1 MTGLLRRLQRD
12 GLRPGDVVLLVALL
26 LALCTLLVVGSQW
39 LVDREPLVVVSG
51 DGRAPAKE
59 QIELAKLAAEVRQ
72 IRGDTSGG
80 QFWLRLVALFVTV
93 GGAIGGY
100 LVAQDV
106 ARRARERLE
115 DRRTVDALFQ
125 GIVKELADPAPL
137 LRAAAAVKLGELLHE
152 FPAEWQVG
160 EARRAELVNLAKR
173 VLAAALTLE
182 QDEKVQKTLTIA
194 ILRHRVAADRRP
206 ADAQGKAKWDLRE
219 LDLSGAHARDAYW
232 KAADLSGADLY
243 KADLAKA
250 SLRDAVLHY
259 AQFREAVLREAV
271 LAGADAN
278 GASFKLA
285 DLRGA
290 DLRGARLAGADFGQ
304 ALVHGARFDADAA
317 AAAGAAEVDVSAH
330 GDGSARCLLADALAR
345 AAMGAG
351 IGSAA
356 DAGIR
361 IG

>member
-1 MTGLLRRLQRD
+1 MASLLGRLQRD

-51 DGRAPAKE
+51 DGKSLAKE

-182 QDEKVQKTLTIA
+182 QDAKVQKTLTIA
-194 ILRHRVAADRRP
+194 ILRHRLASGAA
-206 ADAQGKAKWDLRE
+206 KAKWDLRE

-243 KADLAKA
+243 KADLTKA

-259 AQFREAVLREAV
+259 AQFREADMREAV
-271 LAGADAN
+271 LAGADAGN
-278 GASFKLA
+278 ASFKLA

-290 DLRGARLAGADFGQ
+290 DLRGANLAGADFAQ
-304 ALVHGARFDADAA
+304 ALVHGARFDAASA
-317 AAAGAAEVDVSAH
+317 CAGAHEVDVSAA
-330 GDGSARCLLADALAR
+330 GDGSARCRLADALAR
-345 AAMGAG
+345 AGAGAG

-356 DAGIR
+356 DPGIR

>member
-1 MTGLLRRLQRD
+1 MASLLGRLQRD

-51 DGRAPAKE
+51 DGKSLAKE

-182 QDEKVQKTLTIA
+182 QDEKVQKTLSIA
-194 ILRHRVAADRRP
+194 ILRHRLEAP
-206 ADAQGKAKWDLRE
+206 APGSRATWDLRG

-232 KAADLSGADLY
+232 KAVDLSGADLF
-243 KADLAKA
+243 KADLGKA
-250 SLRDAVLHY
+250 SLRAAVLHH
-259 AQFREAVLREAV
+259 AQFREASLVDAV
-271 LAGADAN
+271 LADADARD
-278 GASFKLA
+278 ASFRFADLRRA

-290 DLRGARLAGADFGQ
+290 VLTGADLAGAKI
-304 ALVHGARFDADAA
+304 HGACFD
-317 AAAGAAEVDVSAH
+317 AGAAQT
-330 GDGSARCLLADALAR
+330 LADAEVDISEQGDGARCGRLAQALR
-345 AAMGAG
+345 D
-351 IGSAA
+351 AA
-356 DAGIR
+356 DSGDGRGIR

>member
-1 MTGLLRRLQRD
+1 VASLLRRLQRD

-39 LVDREPLVVVSG
+39 LVDREPLVVVAG
-51 DGRAPAKE
+51 DGKSLAKE

-115 DRRTVDALFQ
+115 DRRTIDALFQ

-182 QDEKVQKTLTIA
+182 QDAKVQKTLTIA
-194 ILRHRVAADRRP
+194 ILRHRLVASGKPDGA
-206 ADAQGKAKWDLRE
+206 KAKWDLRE

-232 KAADLSGADLY
+232 KAADLSGSDLY
-243 KADLAKA
+243 KADLTKV

-271 LAGADAN
+271 LAGADAS

-290 DLRGARLAGADFGQ
+290 DLRGANLAGADFGQ
-304 ALVHGARFDADAA
+304 ALVHGARWDAGAA
-317 AAAGAAEVDVSAH
+317 AHVGSAEVDVSVQ
-330 GDGSARCLLADALAR
+330 GDGSVRCLLADALAR
-345 AAMGAG
+345 AGADAG

>member
-12 GLRPGDVVLLVALL
+12 GLRPGDVVLLVTAL

-39 LVDREPLVVVSG
+39 LVDREALVVVAG
-51 DGRAPAKE
+51 DGKSPAKE

-106 ARRARERLE
+106 ARRARARLE
-115 DRRTVDALFQ
+115 DRRTIDALFQ
-125 GIVKELADPAPL
+125 GIVKELADPEPL

-182 QDEKVQKTLTIA
+182 QDAKVQKTLTIA
-194 ILRHRVAADRRP
+194 ILRHRLAASG
-206 ADAQGKAKWDLRE
+206 AKAKWDLRE

-243 KADLAKA
+243 KADLEKA
-250 SLRDAVLHY
+250 SLRSAVLRY
-259 AQFREAVLREAV
+259 AQFREAVLRDAV
-271 LAGADAN
+271 FAGADATD
-278 GASFKLA
+278 ASFKLA

-290 DLRGARLAGADFGQ
+290 DLRGATLARADFAQ

-317 AAAGAAEVDVSAH
+317 ASVGAAEVDVSPL
-330 GDGSARCLLADALAR
+330 GDGSARCRLGDALAR
-345 AAMGAG
+345 TAKNEG

-356 DAGIR
+356 DAGTR

>member
-1 MTGLLRRLQRD
+1 MASLLRRLQRD

-39 LVDREPLVVVSG
+39 LVDREPMVVVAG
-51 DGRAPAKE
+51 DGKSLAKE

-115 DRRTVDALFQ
+115 DRRTIDALFQ
-125 GIVKELADPAPL
+125 ALVKELADPAPL

-182 QDEKVQKTLTIA
+182 QDEKVQKTLSIA
-194 ILRHRVAADRRP
+194 ILRHRLVAGERP
-206 ADAQGKAKWDLRE
+206 AGAKSKWDLRE

-232 KAADLSGADLY
+232 KAADLSGSDLY
-243 KADLAKA
+243 KADLTKA

-271 LAGADAN
+271 LAGADAS

-290 DLRGARLAGADFGQ
+290 DLRGANLARADFDQ
-304 ALVHGARFDADAA
+304 ALVHGARFDAAA
-317 AAAGAAEVDVSAH
+317 ASSAGAVEVDISPQ

-345 AAMGAG
+345 AVADTG
-351 IGSAA
+351 IGSTA

>member
-1 MTGLLRRLQRD
+1 MPSVLRRLQRD

-39 LVDREPLVVVSG
+39 LVDREPLVVVAG
-51 DGRAPAKE
+51 DGRTLAKE
-59 QIELAKLAAEVRQ
+59 QIELAKLAAEVRK

-115 DRRTVDALFQ
+115 DRRTIDTLVQ
-125 GIVKELADPAPL
+125 SIIKELADDEPL
-137 LRAAAAVKLGELLHE
+137 LRAAAAVKLGEVLHQ
-152 FPAEWQVG
+152 FPAEWQAG

-182 QDEKVQKTLTIA
+182 ENEKVQKTLSIA
-194 ILRHRVAADRRP
+194 ILRHRGADMTLP
-206 ADAQGKAKWDLRE
+206 TGGKATWDLRG

-243 KADLAKA
+243 KADLTKA

-259 AQFREAVLREAV
+259 TQFREAVLIEAV
-271 LAGADAN
+271 LAGADASH
-278 GASFKLA
+278 ASFKLA

-290 DLRGARLAGADFGQ
+290 DLRGSNLAGADLDG
-304 ALVHGARFDADAA
+304 ARLHGAWFDAEASSHATDV
-317 AAAGAAEVDVSAH
+317 EVDVSAQ
-330 GDGSARCLLADALAR
+330 GDGSRRCRLVQALR
-345 AAMGAG
+345 HAA
-351 IGSAA
+351 GSG
-356 DAGIR
+356 DGRGIR

>member
-1 MTGLLRRLQRD
+1 MASVLKRLQRD

-51 DGRAPAKE
+51 DGKSLAKE

-115 DRRTVDALFQ
+115 DRRTIDALFQ

-137 LRAAAAVKLGELLHE
+137 LRAAAAVKLGELLHA

-182 QDEKVQKTLTIA
+182 QDAKVQKTLTIA
-194 ILRHRVAADRRP
+194 ILRHRLAAGT
-206 ADAQGKAKWDLRE
+206 AKAKWDLRE

-243 KADLAKA
+243 KAELTKA

-259 AQFREAVLREAV
+259 AQFREADMREAV
-271 LAGADAN
+271 LAGADAGN
-278 GASFKLA
+278 ASFKLA

-290 DLRGARLAGADFGQ
+290 DLRGTNLAGADFAQ
-304 ALVHGARFDADAA
+304 ALVHGARFDAAA
-317 AAAGAAEVDVSAH
+317 ACAGAHEVDVSAA

-345 AAMGAG
+345 AGAGEG

-356 DAGIR
+356 DPGIR

>member
-1 MTGLLRRLQRD
+1 MASLLRRLQRD
-12 GLRPGDVVLLVALL
+12 GLRPGDVVLIVALL

-39 LVDREPLVVVSG
+39 LVDREPLVVAAS
-51 DGRAPAKE
+51 DGRTPAKE

-160 EARRAELVNLAKR
+160 DARRAELVNLAKR

-182 QDEKVQKTLTIA
+182 PDAKVQKTLTIA
-194 ILRHRVAADRRP
+194 ILRHRTTAGAS
-206 ADAQGKAKWDLRE
+206 KAKWDLRE

-243 KADLAKA
+243 KADLSKA
-250 SLRDAVLHY
+250 SLRDALLHY

-271 LAGADAN
+271 LAGADASH
-278 GASFKLA
+278 ASFKLA

-290 DLRGARLAGADFGQ
+290 DLRGANLSGADFTD
-304 ALVHGARFDADAA
+304 ALVHGARFDA
-317 AAAGAAEVDVSAH
+317 AAAGAIDSAEVDASAA

-345 AAMGAG
+345 AAQGNG

-356 DAGIR
+356 DTGIR